1 MKRILLKTADML
13 IGPGGREA
21 SADARKLKKGNIEG
35 ECSFKGK
42 MYVKRVKTKAKSLR
56 KQ

>member
-1 MKRILLKTADML
+1 V
-13 IGPGGREA
+13 
-21 SADARKLKKGNIEG
+21 RKCYKAKEKIKEMGDIEG

-42 MYVKRVKTKAKSLR
+42 IYVKRVKTKAKSLR